1 MTEICMNN
9 KKIKALINLLDD
21 PDEEI
26 FRTVK
31 DNLIAEGS
39 EIIPE
44 LEKVW
49 ESSFNT
55 DLQSRIEDLIQDIQ
69 LQSLKKGFRTWVN
82 TEKRDLL
89 EGAFLVAK
97 YQYPDLKI
105 ENLKEKIELI
115 KKDVWLEL
123 HENLTALEKIKI
135 LNHIIFDIHKFV
147 LNNSNFYSPQNSYIN
162 NVLESKK
169 GNPLSLSLIYAV
181 IAQELWLPVYG
192 VNLPKNF
199 ILAYK
204 EEISA
209 LFAFDESVDS
219 VLFYINPANKG
230 TVFGRKE
237 IDSFLKQQKI
247 DVEKSFYIPC
257 SNVAIIE
264 RLLANLI
271 MAYEKLGY
279 KDKISDLEQI
289 LKSITSDDK

>member
-1 MTEICMNN
+1 MDT
-9 KKIKALINLLDD
+9 KKVKALINLLDD

-31 DNLIAEGS
+31 DSLIEEGND
-39 EIIPE
+39 IIPE

-49 ESSFNT
+49 ETSM
-55 DLQSRIEDLIQDIQ
+55 DLHLQARIEDLIQNIQ
-69 LQSLKKGFRTWVN
+69 LKSLKDGFKNWI
-82 TEKRDLL
+82 KSDQKDLF

-97 YQYPDLKI
+97 YQYPDMKI
-105 ENLKEKIELI
+105 SDIQNQIEII

-123 HENLTALEKIKI
+123 HENLTALEKVKI
-135 LNHIIFDIHKFV
+135 LNHIIFDVHKFS

-169 GNPLSLSLIYAV
+169 GNPLSLSLIYALV
-181 IAQELWLPVYG
+181 AQSLNLPIYG

-204 EEISA
+204 EEMSA
-209 LFAFDESVDS
+209 LFAFDESS
-219 VLFYINPANKG
+219 ETVLFYINPANKG

-247 DVEKSFYIPC
+247 EPDKSFYAPC

-264 RLLANLI
+264 RLISNLI
-271 MAYEKLGY
+271 LSYEKLGY

-289 LKSITSDDK
+289 LKTFKYRKK

>member
-1 MTEICMNN
+1 MDV

-21 PDEEI
+21 PDDEI

-31 DNLIAEGS
+31 DNLLEEGN
-39 EIIPE
+39 EVIPE

-49 ESSFNT
+49 EASL
-55 DLQSRIEDLIQDIQ
+55 DIQLQARIEDLIQNIQ
-69 LQSLKKGFRTWVN
+69 LKSLNDGFRIWMKS
-82 TEKRDLL
+82 EQKDLF

-97 YQYPDLKI
+97 YQYPDIKI
-105 ENLKEKIELI
+105 SEIKDKIELI

-123 HENLTALEKIKI
+123 HENLTALEKVKI
-135 LNHIIFDIHKFV
+135 LNHIIFDVHKFS

-169 GNPLSLSLIYAV
+169 GNPLSLSLIYAIV
-181 IAQELWLPVYG
+181 AQGLNLPIYG

-204 EEISA
+204 EEMSA
-209 LFAFDESVDS
+209 LFAFDESS
-219 VLFYINPANKG
+219 ETVLFYINPANKG

-247 DVEKSFYIPC
+247 ESDKSFYAPC
-257 SNVAIIE
+257 SNVAIVE
-264 RLLANLI
+264 RLISNLI
-271 MAYEKLGY
+271 LSYEKLGY

-289 LKSITSDDK
+289 LKTFKQNKK

>member
-1 MTEICMNN
+1 MDV
-9 KKIKALINLLDD
+9 KKVKALITLLDD
-21 PDEEI
+21 PDDEI

-31 DNLIAEGS
+31 NSLLEEGND
-39 EIIPE
+39 IIPE

-49 ESSFNT
+49 ESSV
-55 DLQSRIEDLIQDIQ
+55 DIQLQARIEDLIQNIQ
-69 LQSLKKGFRTWVN
+69 LKSLKDGFRNWIN
-82 TEKRDLL
+82 SEQKDLF

-97 YQYPDLKI
+97 YQYPDMKI
-105 ENLKEKIELI
+105 NEIKEKIELI

-123 HENLTALEKIKI
+123 HENLTALEKVKI
-135 LNHIIFDIHKFV
+135 LNHIIFDVHKFS

-181 IAQELWLPVYG
+181 VAQGLNLPIYG

-204 EEISA
+204 EEMSA
-209 LFAFDESVDS
+209 LFAFNESS
-219 VLFYINPANKG
+219 ETVLFYINPANKG

-247 DVEKSFYIPC
+247 DSDKSFYAPC

-264 RLLANLI
+264 RLISNLI
-271 MAYEKLGY
+271 LSYEKLGY

-289 LKSITSDDK
+289 LKTFKHSKK